1 MLTTG
6 NALALR
12 VSLVY
17 GWHRVGL
24 RPNFFTLC
32 AQRLSAGQPVAVP
45 NDHWNSPILV
55 NDVAA
60 WTTALLD
67 SEHTGVVHLGGPQRL
82 TKVAWA
88 RHIAEAYRVDPD
100 LVRPTPRHST
110 AYACRPRNACLHS
123 ERARDFPELKG
134 LHPVDVLEASW
145 RARRVLDRQ
154 RRHRRRPSGRRGPPR
169 WPGAESALRPGH
181 RWKGCCPLPRSGFS
195 PAGGRATSW
204 IA

>member
-45 NDHWNSPILV
+45 NDHWNSPVLV
-55 NDVAA
+55 DDVAA

-67 SEHTGVVHLGGPQRL
+67 SEHTGIVPSGGRGGSPGSPGHGISP
-82 TKVAWA
+82 K
-88 RHIAEAYRVDPD
+88 
-100 LVRPTPRHST
+100 PTTST
-110 AYACRPRNACLHS
+110 RTWS
-123 ERARDFPELKG
+123 D
-134 LHPVDVLEASW
+134 
-145 RARRVLDRQ
+145 
-154 RRHRRRPSGRRGPPR
+154 RRPGTAPPM
-169 WPGAESALRPGH
+169 
-181 RWKGCCPLPRSGFS
+181 
-195 PAGGRATSW
+195 PAGPATLACTAS
-204 IA
+204 APGTAPN